1 MLVRCGIHGWLFYHK
16 YYKANKLDINQHENF
31 RNMVIAGLVIRVYW
45 GSEVPK
51 DMLKPAKKRQKQG
64 TMRGNRGKCSPCMDV
79 FDLVWEEI

>member
-1 MLVRCGIHGWLFYHK
+1 MT
-16 YYKANKLDINQHENF
+16 NKLYFNEHENIL
-31 RNMVIAGLVIRVYW
+31 NDGYEGLVKRVYW